1 MQSFLI
7 TCALFAVSLL
17 AHIIIWRVRCPDRQ
31 IRALLII
38 FAVVFGLW
46 LAAGLM
52 FSVAIVDVLHVAL
65 FYASLGL
72 CYVITY
78 TAIEADSPTLGL
90 IHFLAEA
97 KTRGRSMDEIRRFMA
112 LRPFVRARLAALARS
127 GLIREEGSR
136 YVAVGQP
143 PLSFRVILGFR
154 RLYGP
159 ISKGG

>member
-1 MQSFLI
+1 MQIFLI
-7 TCALFAVSLL
+7 TSALFAVSLATHL
-17 AHIIIWRVRCPDRQ
+17 IIWRVRCPDQQ

-38 FAVVFGLW
+38 FAAVFGLW
-46 LAAGLM
+46 LAGGRM
-52 FSVAIVDVLHVAL
+52 FSMTIVDVLHVAL
-65 FYASLGL
+65 FYLSISL

-78 TAIEADSPTLGL
+78 SAIEADSPTLSL
-90 IHFLAEA
+90 IRFLADA
-97 KTRGRSMDEIRRFMA
+97 KTQGRSMDEIRRFMA

>member
-1 MQSFLI
+1 MQIFLI
-7 TCALFAVSLL
+7 TGALFLVSFL
-17 AHIIIWRVRCPDRQ
+17 AQMVIWRVRLPDQ
-31 IRALLII
+31 QTRALLVI
-38 FAVVFGLW
+38 FAITFGLW
-46 LAAGLM
+46 LVGAVV
-52 FSVAIVDVLHVAL
+52 FSMTIVDVLHVAL
-65 FYASLGL
+65 FYLSISL

-78 TAIEADSPTLGL
+78 TAIEADSPTLSL
-90 IHFLAEA
+90 IRFLADA
-97 KTRGRSMDEIRRFMA
+97 KTQGRSTEEIRRFMA